1 MLRPRLSIFLNLSLS
16 LSLPPTL
23 SSPFSFSLSFSPL
36 PSSMWQL
43 PQRNFVPFAVTMQ
56 CGDVAGAMTGAGAG
70 AGAEAGAGD
79 MAGAVA
85 IAGDEA
91 IAIAV
96 AEGRGVYC
104 CHAPRALCCMT
115 AKIYVCIYIYGISVC
130 APV

>member
-1 MLRPRLSIFLNLSLS
+1 MS
-16 LSLPPTL
+16 
-23 SSPFSFSLSFSPL
+23 
-36 PSSMWQL
+36 QL

-56 CGDVAGAMTGAGAG
+56 CGDIAGAMTGAGAG

-79 MAGAVA
+79 MAGVVA

-115 AKIYVCIYIYGISVC
+115 AKIYVCIYIWYICVCPCLSLQQEGYGMCCSALLLSGEGVEKG
-130 APV
+130 